1 MAWFVGGTDERPGL
15 DWSQLGR
22 GTWETEWLLNLHLQD
37 LRYSDKELG
46 FFILQGVRV
55 SLQGSYW
62 ERVGEFKQEY
72 AGSDT
77 HLGKLFVSCVNGVV
91 FVIENKFERGR

>member
-1 MAWFVGGTDERPGL
+1 M
-15 DWSQLGR
+15 
-22 GTWETEWLLNLHLQD
+22 QD
-37 LRYSDKELG
+37 LRDSGKELG

-62 ERVGEFKQEY
+62 EGVGEFKQGC

-77 HLGKLFVSCVNGVV
+77 HLGKLFMSVV
-91 FVIENKFERGR
+91 LMELFLSLRINLRGAGEDVDGDGMGWRQ